1 MSLNEELKERQKKV
15 WNEGDFATIARRIE
29 AQSPVLL
36 DVLGVDE
43 GTELLD
49 VACGTGNA
57 LIPAAE
63 RGAVATGLD
72 ITPKLLEVARERA
85 REAGLEV
92 ELIEGDAEDLPFA
105 DDSFDRV
112 TSLFGAMFAPDHEK
126 AAAELLRVCRPG
138 GKVGVCAWTPE
149 GLIGRMFM
157 TVAMHM
163 PPPPEGF
170 KPPILWGVE
179 DHVRGLLGDGGEL
192 RVERRSVTMAGP
204 SVEEW
209 MATDERALGPMVV
222 AKATLEPEGKW
233 QGLRDALVALYEELN
248 EAEDGSFRAE
258 AEYLMTIVEL
268 PA

>member
-1 MSLNEELKERQKKV
+1 MSVNEELKERQKKV
-15 WNEGDFATIARRIE
+15 WNEGDFAAIARRIE
-29 AQSPVLL
+29 SQSPVLL
-36 DVLGVDE
+36 DVIGVE
-43 GTELLD
+43 QGTKLLD

-85 REAGLEV
+85 DAGGLEV
-92 ELIEGDAEDLPFA
+92 ELVEGDAENLPFA

-112 TSLFGAMFAPDHEK
+112 TSLFGAMFAPDHER
-126 AAAELLRVCRPG
+126 AASELVRVCRPG
-138 GKVGVCAWTPE
+138 GRVGVCAWTPE
-149 GLIGRMFM
+149 GMIGRMFM
-157 TVAMHM
+157 TVAGHM

-170 KPPILWGVE
+170 RPPILWGVE
-179 DHVRGLLGDGGEL
+179 DHVRGLFAGAGEL
-192 RVERRSVTMAGP
+192 RAERRAVTMAGD

-233 QGLRDALVALYEELN
+233 QALREALVALYEDVN
-248 EAEDGSFRAE
+248 EADDGSFRAE
-258 AEYLMTIVEL
+258 AEFLMTVVDVSG
-268 PA
+268 